1 MSRIWLR
8 GTVILCLVAPA
19 AASDDP
25 KPGVS
30 TADRLAALQKE
41 HKAAEAAYYKAAEAI
56 VDSPEGRKKE
66 ETLWKE
72 YEKGQADRFL
82 AAVELAKAEPKS
94 AVGFAALEW
103 VLTIPR
109 AYYLP
114 AGKPALELLTKHH
127 AANPKVG
134 QVVALVGY
142 NRPRSGDSKDAAT
155 ALIEAVAEKNPDR
168 TARGQAVMARAWEAK
183 SRFAEAEYKNWPDCD
198 RLAGEAEKAFELVL
212 KDYADCPWL
221 LMHDGRPLGEEAK
234 QELFD
239 LRHLR
244 IGRVAPDIEGE
255 DLDGVNFKLSDYRG
269 KVVVLYFWGDW

>member
-1 MSRIWLR
+1 MTPIWLR
-8 GTVILCLVAPA
+8 GTAILLLAAPPA
-19 AASDDP
+19 ACDEP
-25 KPGVS
+25 KVGVS
-30 TADRLAALQKE
+30 SADRLEAIQKE
-41 HKAAEAAYYKAAEAI
+41 HKAAEAAYFKADEALA
-56 VDSPEGRKKE
+56 DTPEGRMKA
-66 ETLWKE
+66 ETLWKD
-72 YEKGQADRFL
+72 YDKGQAHRFL
-82 AAVELAKAEPKS
+82 AAVELAKADPKS

-109 AYYLP
+109 AYYMP